1 MRKTEGLLKYKII
14 YLKPKIMLYDLM
26 VVIFTI
32 PLQTWQC
39 QKYVPVLLNI
49 IIYRTVSLC
58 YVVVINSQVLS
69 YPVRS

>member
-32 PLQTWQC
+32 PLNTWPCKQC
-39 QKYVPVLLNI
+39 VPVPMNI
-49 IIYRTVSLC
+49 IGYRTENMC
-58 YVVVINSQVLS
+58 
-69 YPVRS
+69 